1 MLCPVSLL
9 PPQTRSVSLWF
20 GCANHSPQCRLCS
33 CPGDDVQSR
42 RWVLTPAC
50 QDPAAWCRRSWPAGG
65 TRLSVRAKGCRT
77 GPAAALCLRQRCPRA
92 PIGAGVILQE
102 GVRRHHLL
110 VPLLP
115 GRMVLSRQGGVCDL
129 SLVKDD
135 GWRRHSWSPAV
146 NRFVPEVQE
155 K

>member
-1 MLCPVSLL
+1 MCQAQPAVPPLQLPRRCCAEQEVGFNASL
-9 PPQTRSVSLWF
+9 
-20 GCANHSPQCRLCS
+20 
-33 CPGDDVQSR
+33 PGSSGV
-42 RWVLTPAC
+42 VLAELAC
-50 QDPAAWCRRSWPAGG
+50 GRDMA
-65 TRLSVRAKGCRT
+65 LRASKGCRT

-92 PIGAGVILQE
+92 PVGVGVILQE

-115 GRMVLSRQGGVCDL
+115 GIMVLSCQGGVCDL

-155 K
+155 KRVFRVSLKCCGSCMCFPLGR